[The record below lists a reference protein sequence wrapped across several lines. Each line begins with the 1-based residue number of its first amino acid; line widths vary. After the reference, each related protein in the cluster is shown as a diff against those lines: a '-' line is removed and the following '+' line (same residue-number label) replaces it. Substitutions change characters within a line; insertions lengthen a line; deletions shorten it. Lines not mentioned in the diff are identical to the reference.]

1 MPLYKDRKGKRTFVG
16 IRPPLLLRPAV
27 FMKKF
32 FRLYL
37 ASYSGLSTPSWMLA
51 LVMFINRCGA
61 MVLPF
66 LGMYM
71 TQELGLSLEQAG
83 TVLSCFGLGAIT
95 GSFLGGW
102 LSDKWGHFNTQLT
115 SLVLCTPMYF
125 ILPLF
130 RSAESLG
137 AGIFILSVITETLR
151 PANSV
156 AIMHHARPESLTK
169 AFSLNRMALNLGF
182 SIGPAVGGL
191 LAAISFQLLF
201 YGNGLSAGMAT
212 ILFYIYF
219 RNRKGIAAKA
229 APVADDGAAVKSGVG
244 RSPYRDGP
252 FLVFSLLCCCYSI
265 CFFQLLSTLP
275 LYYRDVHGLSES
287 ASGLVLASNGLAV
300 VLLEMILVHLAERKL
315 GTARA
320 IVIGTA
326 LCGLSYILL
335 NLHEAHWMLYLAM
348 FVMSVSEILAMP
360 FMATVAVARS
370 SEGTKGAYMGLN
382 ALSFSVAH
390 IFSPLLG
397 TRIAAAY
404 GFETLWWATGI
415 TLALAA
421 VGMYFVLKK
430 L

>member
-1 MPLYKDRKGKRTFVG
+1 
-16 IRPPLLLRPAV
+16 
-27 FMKKF
+27 MKKL
-32 FRLYL
+32 FRIYL
-37 ASYSGLSTPSWMLA
+37 ESYTGLSSASWMLA

-66 LGMYM
+66 LGIYM
-71 TQELGLSLEQAG
+71 TRELGLSLEQAG

-102 LSDKWGHFNTQLT
+102 LSDKWGHFNTQIT
-115 SLVLCTPMYF
+115 SLVLCTPLYF

-130 RSAESLG
+130 KTPELLAT
-137 AGIFILSVITETLR
+137 GIFVLSVITETLR

-156 AIMHHARPESLTK
+156 AIMHHSRPESLTK

-182 SIGPAVGGL
+182 SIGPAIGGL

-201 YGNGLSAGMAT
+201 YGNGISAGAAAL
-212 ILFYIYF
+212 LFYFYF
-219 RNRKGIAAKA
+219 RNRKGIKIKAKIM
-229 APVADDGAAVKSGVG
+229 DTEAVIPAKSAG
-244 RSPYRDGP
+244 RSPYKDGP
-252 FLVFSLLCCCYSI
+252 FLVFSMLCCFFSI

-275 LYYRDVHGLSES
+275 LYYRDVHHLSEK

-300 VLLEMILVHLAERKL
+300 VLLEMLLVHIAERKL
-315 GTARA
+315 GTRRS
-320 IVIGTA
+320 IVIGTV
-326 LCGLSYILL
+326 LCAFSYILL
-335 NLHEAHWMLYLAM
+335 NLSSGDWMLYFAM
-348 FVMSVSEILAMP
+348 FVMSISEILAMP
-360 FMATVAVARS
+360 FMATVAVNRS
-370 SEGTKGAYMGLN
+370 SEGTKGAYMGLS

-404 GFETLWWATGI
+404 GFETLWWVTGI
-415 TLALAA
+415 TGCLVA
-421 VGMYFVLKK
+421 VGLHLVLKK